1 VPQNIL
7 KCFAAEAPPR
17 TPLGELTVLPSPLA
31 GFGGRFAAERDKS
44 KGGTG
49 KGAEGRRM
57 GRERKVE
64 EKEEGKGK

>member
-1 VPQNIL
+1 M
-7 KCFAAEAPPR
+7 
-17 TPLGELTVLPSPLA
+17 LPSPLA